1 MQETLV
7 ALVDCRVL
15 FGAAQSGK
23 NSTYLA
29 MFDMMLKGLHNR
41 GHAVT
46 AGDSAD
52 KDIARP
58 SRTGS
63 TTLFGDEA
71 GLHVREG

>member
-1 MQETLV
+1 
-7 ALVDCRVL
+7 
-15 FGAAQSGK
+15 
-23 NSTYLA
+23 

-41 GHAVT
+41 GHVVT

-52 KDIARP
+52 KDIAGP
-58 SRTGS
+58 SRTGN

>member
-1 MQETLV
+1 MRSRSYIYATLP
-7 ALVDCRVL
+7 D
-15 FGAAQSGK
+15 FK
-23 NSTYLA
+23 YPA

-41 GHAVT
+41 GHVVT

-52 KDIARP
+52 KDIAGP

>member
-1 MQETLV
+1 
-7 ALVDCRVL
+7 
-15 FGAAQSGK
+15 
-23 NSTYLA
+23 

-41 GHAVT
+41 GHVVT

-52 KDIARP
+52 KDIAGP